1 MIRKFFTLLV
11 IIALS
16 INSYSQNSTSSP
28 YSFYGI
34 GSLDFRGTT
43 ENRSMGR
50 LSVYN
55 DSIHMNFKN
64 PASYTGKN
72 LFIFNEEGRLVK
84 FTVGLNYSETKLSSN
99 NQNSLASNTSFDY
112 LGLNL
117 PMGKFGMALGLIPFS
132 SVGYKLESSND
143 INLMKFKYE
152 GFGGVNKAFLG
163 FAYQIS
169 NNISIGFDAKYNF
182 GNIQN
187 SAIEFLY
194 DDDNEPLDYQS
205 KESNRSDL
213 SGINFNFGLIYSG
226 TIFNEYTL
234 NATFA
239 YSPSYDLSS
248 INNRTFAS
256 VVINSIS
263 GLDFPINQ
271 IEVDLE
277 SLNLYKTDLVM
288 PNRLNFGLGI
298 GKEKKWFI
306 GSEITTINSSVFSND
321 LINIENSRFEDS
333 YLLSLGGFYIPD
345 YASFNRFFDR
355 IVYRTGVYFEKTGLN
370 INDQSINEIGIS
382 FGLGIPAGGLF
393 SNINTSF
400 EFGRRGTKKA
410 NLIKETFTNIHISL
424 SLNDR
429 WFIKRKYN

>member
-1 MIRKFFTLLV
+1 MIKKILTLLV
-11 IIALS
+11 LVAFS

-72 LFIFNEEGRLVK
+72 LFIFNDEGRLVK
-84 FTVGLNYSETKLSSN
+84 FTVGLNYNETKLSSN

-117 PMGKFGMALGLIPFS
+117 PMGKFGMALGLIPYS

-143 INLMKFKYE
+143 INLIKYKYE
-152 GFGGVNKAFLG
+152 GLGGVNKAFLG

-169 NNISIGFDAKYNF
+169 NNFSIGFDAKYNF

-194 DDDNEPLDYQS
+194 DDDNQPLDYQS

-226 TIFNEYTL
+226 TIFKEYTL
-234 NATFA
+234 HGSFA
-239 YSPSYDLSS
+239 YSPSHDLSS
-248 INNRTFAS
+248 INTRTFAS
-256 VVINSIS
+256 VVFNSIS

-288 PNRLNFGLGI
+288 PN
-298 GKEKKWFI
+298 
-306 GSEITTINSSVFSND
+306 
-321 LINIENSRFEDS
+321 
-333 YLLSLGGFYIPD
+333 LSL
-345 YASFNRFFDR
+345 
-355 IVYRTGVYFEKTGLN
+355 
-370 INDQSINEIGIS
+370 
-382 FGLGIPAGGLF
+382 
-393 SNINTSF
+393 
-400 EFGRRGTKKA
+400 
-410 NLIKETFTNIHISL
+410 IHI
-424 SLNDR
+424 
-429 WFIKRKYN
+429 

>member
-112 LGLNL
+112 LGLNV

-213 SGINFNFGLIYSG
+213 SGINFNFGLTYS
-226 TIFNEYTL
+226 EHTL
-234 NATFA
+234 NASFA

-306 GSEITTINSSVFSND
+306 GSEITTINSSVFSSD
-321 LINIENSRFEDS
+321 LINIEIVG
-333 YLLSLGGFYIPD
+333 LKIP
-345 YASFNRFFDR
+345 
-355 IVYRTGVYFEKTGLN
+355 ICCL
-370 INDQSINEIGIS
+370 
-382 FGLGIPAGGLF
+382 
-393 SNINTSF
+393 
-400 EFGRRGTKKA
+400 
-410 NLIKETFTNIHISL
+410 
-424 SLNDR
+424 
-429 WFIKRKYN
+429 

>member
-1 MIRKFFTLLV
+1 MIRKTFTLLV
-11 IIALS
+11 LIVLL

-72 LFIFNEEGRLVK
+72 LFIFNDEGRLVK

-117 PMGKFGMALGLIPFS
+117 PMGKFGMALGLIPYS
-132 SVGYKLESSND
+132 SVGYKLESSSE
-143 INLMKFKYE
+143 INLIKYKYE
-152 GFGGVNKAFLG
+152 GLGGVNKAFLG

-194 DDDNEPLDYQS
+194 DDDDQPLDYQS
-205 KESNRSDL
+205 KETNRSDL

-226 TIFNEYTL
+226 IIFKEYTFHGSF
-234 NATFA
+234 T

-248 INNRTFAS
+248 INNRTFAA
-256 VVINSIS
+256 VIFNSNT

-288 PNRLNFGLGI
+288 PHRLNFGLGI
-298 GKEKKWFI
+298 GKSKKWFI
-306 GSEITTINSSVFSND
+306 GSEITAMNSSIFSNE
-321 LINIENSRFEDS
+321 LINIENSKFEDS
-333 YLLSLGGFYIPD
+333 FLVSFGGFYIPD

-355 IVYRTGVYFEKTGLN
+355 VVYRSGVYFEQTGLN
-370 INDQSINEIGIS
+370 INNQSINEFGIS
-382 FGLGIPAGGLF
+382 FGFGIPAGGLF

-400 EFGRRGTKKA
+400 EFGKRGTKKA
-410 NLIKETFTNIHISL
+410 DLVEETFTNIHISL